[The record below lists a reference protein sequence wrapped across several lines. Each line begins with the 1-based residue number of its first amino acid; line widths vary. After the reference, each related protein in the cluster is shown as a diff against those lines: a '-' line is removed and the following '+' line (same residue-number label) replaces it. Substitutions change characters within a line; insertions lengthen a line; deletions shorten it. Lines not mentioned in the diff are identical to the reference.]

1 MANNKIGDL
10 RNHLFESIE
19 MLKNNSDPDASPN
32 EKMDVQTAKQI
43 SQLAGNLIDSYK
55 VEVEAIQI
63 MSKTDNPNKTTHLL
77 SSSGI
82 FEGIKELPEGGSK

>member
-63 MSKTDNPNKTTHLL
+63 MAKTDNPNKTNNLL

-82 FEGIKELPEGGSK
+82 FEGFKELNDGGTK